1 MLLLYI
7 SGQWLLY
14 QSSHP
19 ESTIEVIRPTTLATV
34 NDDNANIYIYIYT
47 TYTAYA
53 TNTKTQ
59 IHKYAFNKQPNL
71 QGVNFFL
78 HYQCNV
84 GKHLLLLGLKTSL
97 LKSKN
102 MSIE

>member
-34 NDDNANIYIYIYT
+34 NDDNAYIYT
-47 TYTAYA
+47 TYA

-59 IHKYAFNKQPNL
+59 IRKYAFNKQPNL

>member
-47 TYTAYA
+47 LHIQHMQ
-53 TNTKTQ
+53 Q
-59 IHKYAFNKQPNL
+59 IQRHKYANTHSTSSQIFKESIFFFTTNVML
-71 QGVNFFL
+71 ASICFFL
-78 HYQCNV
+78 DL
-84 GKHLLLLGLKTSL
+84 KHLYLKVKT
-97 LKSKN
+97 
-102 MSIE
+102 